1 MMLEKIKI
9 VQKKPAGSTTSDL
22 ADYFFFRQG
31 FANLKQMSPAA
42 SGLTDGPP
50 LDNKGYSDKEQEI
63 KGVDHIDHSLA

>member
-1 MMLEKIKI
+1 MLEKIKI

-22 ADYFFFRQG
+22 ADYFFRQG

-50 LDNKGYSDKEQEI
+50 LDNEGHSGEEQEI
-63 KGVDHIDHSLA
+63 ERVDHIDHRLT